1 MFWFVWDPKHETLR
15 GGAWSVSPSAPV
27 RTSGAEWARNS
38 LLPFRSTLSSL
49 FPFRLR
55 LCPFSPPSLTPA
67 QGKYLTENTRHS
79 NKSNMSN
86 VWGTYT
92 PGFVADLKWD
102 WTFWFASSQI
112 RERDEGEEGRRRVG
126 KGVQEGRGRGGPHRT
141 QKGNWV
147 CAPDGPLTRAG
158 SPARRRKLPKQWT
171 YWTYWNASCFATPP

>member
-1 MFWFVWDPKHETLR
+1 MPPTGRSPSRAPLLDWIDQYVQSHFKCATRGAQVPQTLDILDLLECLVIWFVWDPKHETLH
-15 GGAWSVSPSAPV
+15 GWAWSVSPSAPV

-49 FPFRLR
+49 LPFRLR

-92 PGFVADLKWD
+92 PGLVADLKWD
-102 WTFWFASSQI
+102 WTFWFVSSQNE
-112 RERDEGEEGRRRVG
+112 RETKGRSGGGEW
-126 KGVQEGRGRGGPHRT
+126 GRG
-141 QKGNWV
+141 
-147 CAPDGPLTRAG
+147 
-158 SPARRRKLPKQWT
+158 
-171 YWTYWNASCFATPP
+171 